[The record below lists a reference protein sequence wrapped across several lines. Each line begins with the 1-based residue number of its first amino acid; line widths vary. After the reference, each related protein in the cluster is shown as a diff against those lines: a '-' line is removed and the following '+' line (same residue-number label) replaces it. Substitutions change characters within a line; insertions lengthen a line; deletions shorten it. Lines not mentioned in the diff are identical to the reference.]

1 MLPRPAGVRYR
12 HPDEPP
18 ITLLLFASAA
28 TRARP
33 ETGEP
38 TFSRRHKSR
47 PNENSRPARH
57 GPGKSSKRE
66 GVAPAKTGGA
76 ARGGGRQNQKLL
88 AAIPIATLVAP
99 GEHRRLHPEQLE

>member
-18 ITLLLFASAA
+18 ITPLLFASAG

-38 TFSRRHKSR
+38 TFSRYHMRR
-47 PNENSRPARH
+47 QNESSRPARH
-57 GPGKSSKRE
+57 GPGKSSKR
-66 GVAPAKTGGA
+66 GGGAQAKTGGA
-76 ARGGGRQNQKLL
+76 ARGGGRQNQTLPVATPIAAL
-88 AAIPIATLVAP
+88 AAPD
-99 GEHRRLHPEQLE
+99 EHRPLHPEQLE